1 MFFRTASLF
10 ALTLLM
16 SFEASAHEYK
26 AGDIRIAHPHAR
38 PSIPGQTSGVA
49 YLGLENTGKTGDKLI
64 SASTPIAKSVEM
76 HTMSMDKDIMR
87 MREVGAIEVP
97 PGAKIVMQPGDGYHF
112 MLIGL
117 KQPLKAGD
125 KFPMKL
131 VFEKFGP
138 LEVSIS
144 VDDLAKKAAP
154 PAHGEHQH

>member
-1 MFFRTASLF
+1 MFFRTVSLF
-10 ALTLLM
+10 ALSLLLT
-16 SFEASAHEYK
+16 FEAGAHEYK

-49 YLGLENTGKTGDKLI
+49 YLGLENTGGAGDKLL
-64 SASTPIAKSVEM
+64 SASTPMAKSVEM
-76 HTMSMDKDIMR
+76 HTMSMDKNIMR
-87 MREVGAIEVP
+87 MREVNAIDVP
-97 PGAKIVMQPGDGYHF
+97 PGAKIVMQPGDGFHF

-117 KQPLKAGD
+117 KQPLKIGD

-144 VDDLAKKAAP
+144 VDGPAKNPAPSAPAA
-154 PAHGEHQH
+154 HQH

>member
-1 MFFRTASLF
+1 MFFRTVSLF
-10 ALTLLM
+10 ALGLLM
-16 SFEASAHEYK
+16 SFEAGAHEYK

-49 YLGLENTGKTGDKLI
+49 YLGLENTGKAGDKLI
-64 SASTPIAKSVEM
+64 RASTTMAKSVEM

-87 MREVGAIEVP
+87 MREVGAIDVP

-112 MLIGL
+112 MLIDL

-125 KFPMKL
+125 KFPMTL

-144 VDDLAKKAAP
+144 VDDPSKKVGPAAP
-154 PAHGEHQH
+154 AEHQH